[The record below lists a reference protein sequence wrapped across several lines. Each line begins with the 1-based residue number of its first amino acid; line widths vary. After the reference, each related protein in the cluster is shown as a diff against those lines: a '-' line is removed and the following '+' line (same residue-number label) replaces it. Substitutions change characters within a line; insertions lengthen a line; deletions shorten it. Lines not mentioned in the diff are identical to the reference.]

1 MVAWMTAVFIKN
13 KCCADYKACCGGLD
27 YSVTRAGKFAYG
39 SCLASLKHLSVSM
52 RANISEPCLRAS
64 QDFVT
69 NLTRCSDVSFYKIH
83 ARI

>member
-1 MVAWMTAVFIKN
+1 MIAWMTAVFTKINAAPIIKLAV
-13 KCCADYKACCGGLD
+13 AD
-27 YSVTRAGKFAYG
+27 SVTRAGKFAYG

>member
-1 MVAWMTAVFIKN
+1 M
-13 KCCADYKACCGGLD
+13 
-27 YSVTRAGKFAYG
+27 TRAGKFAYG

-64 QDFVT
+64 QNFVT

-83 ARI
+83 ARIQNLFKKSNTVNGEASRTYSLCLVVCLR